1 MLLNG
6 LNCTRKVFNILK
18 RVILM
23 ALIHTDR
30 FPQKLSNLYL
40 ILLMNLEWITLSS
53 TNVLS
58 YMIGNIYLLKNQ
70 EYEFILMTF

>member
-6 LNCTRKVFNILK
+6 LNCTRKAFKILK
-18 RVILM
+18 HFILM
-23 ALIHTDR
+23 ALTHTDR
-30 FPQKLSNLYL
+30 FHQKLSNLYL

-58 YMIGNIYLLKNQ
+58 YMIGNIYLLINQ
-70 EYEFILMTF
+70 KYEFILITF

>member
-1 MLLNG
+1 
-6 LNCTRKVFNILK
+6 
-18 RVILM
+18 M
-23 ALIHTDR
+23 ALTHTDR
-30 FPQKLSNLYL
+30 FHQKLSNLYL

-70 EYEFILMTF
+70 KYEFILIIY